1 MLEDDIRAVV
11 ASQKAQTKAV
21 GDMVAMA
28 KAAGEGPLVQILR
41 DVDFKSK
48 AVANRAAEAM
58 ALGVGPLTQSLRIM
72 EDAREAAL
80 AAGRMPNLP
89 VLGDLNRTVRE
100 LAEAG
105 MLPSSFSIAGG
116 VNGMVASLG
125 SIASLAASTGS
136 VQGYLSRITSQYSA
150 FLDSALF
157 RSLDWWRES
166 LELAT
171 EFALVMSQL
180 GWPPPRDLPPQLMR
194 RIVDAFQQYD
204 EEVEADELQRFALS
218 VEGKVLEYY
227 PEESVRGMLEDW
239 RGRHLLARRFH
250 ILEAAIDAHCRGG
263 YWLSVPVLLAQTEGI
278 VADGF
283 NHKGRMNASQ
293 YGAYR
298 AELFEVGDDELT
310 PAAVND
316 ALVEF
321 CASVVYVAFAHGE
334 PLSSTLSRHAILHGG
349 DVAYGTAANSLKLL
363 LLIDSLQDNFKL
375 TVLEGSDVYHNDD
388 CLALVHS
395 TARGRSYKTLDAVLV
410 DGKRPCKRCCPP
422 C

>member
-1 MLEDDIRAVV
+1 MLEDDIRAIL
-11 ASQKAQTKAV
+11 ASQKSQTKAV
-21 GDMVAMA
+21 ADMVAMA
-28 KAAGEGPLVQILR
+28 KAAGEGPLVRMLR
-41 DVDFKSK
+41 AMDFKSK
-48 AVANRAAEAM
+48 AVANMAAEAM
-58 ALGVGPLTQSLRIM
+58 ALSGGPLKQSLRIM

-80 AAGRMPNLP
+80 AASRMPNLSI
-89 VLGDLNRTVRE
+89 LGGLDRTVRK

-105 MLPSSFSIAGG
+105 MLPPPVSIAGG
-116 VNGMVASLG
+116 ANDVMARLG
-125 SIASLAASTGS
+125 GAAALAASMGS
-136 VQGYLSRITSQYSA
+136 TQGYLSRITSQYSA

-180 GWPPPRDLPPQLMR
+180 GWPPPRDLPPRLMR
-194 RIVDAFQQYD
+194 GIVDAFQQYD
-204 EEVEADELQRFALS
+204 EEVDADELQRFALP

-263 YWLSVPVLLAQTEGI
+263 YWLSVPVLLAQAEGI

-298 AELFEVGDDELT
+298 AELFEAGDDELT

-349 DVAYGTAANSLKLL
+349 DVAYGTEASSLKLL

-395 TARGRSYKTLDAVLV
+395 TARGRSYKTLDAVLAG
-410 DGKRPCKRCCPP
+410 GKRPCKRCCPP